1 MTRHHHSAHPPR
13 SLLGLWAHPDDESYL
28 SAGLMQRTLQAGGRV
43 TVVALT
49 DGEAGFGDD
58 DPRTLAERRALR
70 RAELGTA
77 MAAIGVTDI
86 RFLGHPDGSLS
97 EVPAA
102 GVVDRLVE
110 IAREVRPDVVVTFGP
125 DGITGHDD
133 HVTAGRLAADAWRAW
148 GHGEL
153 WQAAKTDAWLDEW
166 RVLHDE
172 LGIWM
177 TEEPTGV
184 PEDEIAA
191 VLDLTPAELN
201 RKRAALGGHASQSD
215 VVAAAMGEPVYRRW
229 IAQEAFRRAALVGA
243 S

>member
-1 MTRHHHSAHPPR
+1 MTRHHHSDPPR

-28 SAGLMQRTLQAGGRV
+28 SAGLMQRTLRAGGRV

-49 DGEAGFGDD
+49 DGEAGFGED
-58 DPRTLAERRALR
+58 DPRGVAERRALR
-70 RAELGTA
+70 RAELGAA

-86 RFLGHPDGSLS
+86 RFLGHPDGGLAD
-97 EVPAA
+97 VPAV
-102 GVVDRLVE
+102 GVLDRLVG
-110 IAREVRPDVVVTFGP
+110 IAHEVRPDVVVTFGP

-133 HVTAGRLAADAWRAW
+133 HVIAGRLAAEAWRAW
-148 GHGEL
+148 GSGEL

-166 RVLHDE
+166 RTLHDE

-191 VLDLTPAELN
+191 VLDLTADELD
-201 RKRAALGGHASQSD
+201 RKRAALAGHASQSD

-229 IAQEAFRRAALVGA
+229 IRQETFRRAALVGA
-243 S
+243 P